1 MTGIDARILRESAT
15 ARNEILSLIS
25 SQGAI
30 ELLNEVKEI
39 KFQSWSETDFVT
51 VVDLADY
58 YSVNCK
64 EIRGFIKRRNYALEF
79 SFDRV
84 ETLIPPR
91 SGEAYYAIYKT
102 RKKSPL
108 IIIPALGAL
117 RMAILLSDQSAIA
130 KKVVD
135 VLIQKHG
142 STSSDGNVELL
153 LKSLSDANKSISE
166 ANFKMAFELA
176 ELQNNFLE
184 IQRILAEYDL
194 HFSKKNQDNNAE
206 ETEPQFIFDL
216 ESNLI
221 NEKKKPRNRFIER
234 NGGKTEISL
243 SPIF

>member
-39 KFQSWSETDFVT
+39 KFHTWSETDFVT
-51 VVDLADY
+51 VVDLGDY
-58 YSVNCK
+58 YSVNQK

-135 VLIQKHG
+135 ALIEKHG
-142 STSSDGNVELL
+142 STSSDANVELGL
-153 LKSLSDANKSISE
+153 
-166 ANFKMAFELA
+166 ELA
-176 ELQNNFLE
+176 RVQKEASSSQDKLIALYQKM
-184 IQRILAEYDL
+184 AEYDPHL
-194 HFSKKNQDNNAE
+194 FQSILRSLDEDKGGNNVE
-206 ETEPQFIFDL
+206 ETEPQFVFDL

>member
-1 MTGIDARILRESAT
+1 MTGIDATILRESAT
-15 ARNEILSLIS
+15 AREKMFALIS
-25 SQGAI
+25 EQEAI
-30 ELLNEVKEI
+30 QLLKEVKEL
-39 KFQSWSETDFVT
+39 KFHSWAETDFVT

-91 SGEAYYAIYKT
+91 AGEAYYAIYKT

-117 RMAILLSDQSAIA
+117 RLAILLSDQSAIA

-135 VLIQKHG
+135 VLVEKHG
-142 STSSDGNVELL
+142 CTSSDANVELGL
-153 LKSLSDANKSISE
+153 
-166 ANFKMAFELA
+166 ELA
-176 ELQNNFLE
+176 RVQKEASSSQDKLIALYQKM
-184 IQRILAEYDL
+184 AEYDPHL
-194 HFSKKNQDNNAE
+194 FQSILRSLDEDKEENNAE

-221 NEKKKPRNRFIER
+221 NEKKKPRNRFIES